1 MVGFFPHNG
10 RRPWHAKAQRLRL
23 RTSVGVVELTVWHG
37 TDPGTRGWGCPLR
50 QRWGLTP
57 HQQCSPT
64 LEDKLAFTV
73 TATGTFAQA
82 AAVATKWGCPT
93 DDATVHALT
102 QRLGARAEAQTQQ
115 RLTQPPAES
124 APHRAASE
132 LSVLLMDG
140 WHVRQRGPGWG
151 RKKTKPPR
159 VAWHE
164 LKTGVFYRHEQAA
177 QTAGGRGLLVE
188 KVVVSWQGEPLELGR
203 RLHWEALRGGWG
215 RARAT
220 LVLAD
225 GAPWIWNVAADRWR
239 GATEVLDYYHASQ
252 HLWELGR
259 AVVGGD
265 DAAAAAWVAPR
276 LHWLRHGKER
286 KVLAEMAA
294 LKPPRGERGAVVRRE
309 QDYLAGHGERMHYAR
324 IAARGWPIGSG
335 AVESACRQRQ
345 CRCKRPGQF
354 WTARGLRN
362 LCALEEARANG
373 HWDQLWL
380 TA

>member
-1 MVGFFPHNG
+1 M
-10 RRPWHAKAQRLRL
+10 RL

-37 TDPGTRGWGCPLR
+37 TDPGTRRWGCPIR
-50 QRWGLTP
+50 QRWGLMP
-57 HQQCSPT
+57 HQQGSPT

-102 QRLGARAEAQTQQ
+102 QRLGALAEAQTQQ
-115 RLTQPPAES
+115 RLTQPPAEA
-124 APHRAASE
+124 APQRVASE
-132 LSVLLMDG
+132 LGVLLLDG
-140 WHVRQRGPGWG
+140 WQVRQRGPGWG
-151 RKKTKPPR
+151 RKKTNKPR
-159 VAWHE
+159 VEWHE

-177 QTAGGRGLLVE
+177 QTAGGRGLLAE

-203 RLHWEALRGGWG
+203 RLHGEALRGGLG
-215 RARAT
+215 RAHGT
-220 LVLAD
+220 LVVAD
-225 GAPWIWNVAADRWR
+225 GAAWIWNVAADRWR
-239 GATEVLDYYHASQ
+239 GATEVLDFYHASQ

-259 AVVGGD
+259 AVLGGD
-265 DAAAAAWVAPR
+265 DAVVAWVEPR
-276 LHWLRHGKER
+276 LHRLRHGKER
-286 KVLAEMAA
+286 AVLAQIAA
-294 LKPPRGERGAVVRRE
+294 LKPPRGQRGEVVRRK
-309 QDYLAGHGERMHYAR
+309 QSYFAGHEARTHYER

-354 WTARGLRN
+354 WTARGLRH